1 MAGHID
7 RQWVNKEILNFNRGM
22 RPYERHDEQRINT
35 LADNIALHLGLKPHD
50 TEKRQAVL
58 RHLQMSMDDD
68 NRQVKTDAADIISG
82 ALDLNFSLKP
92 RTAAQGVVD
101 SLINEEGAP
110 TGTFPKITVAELDVI
125 IGDDDGELM
134 DAIAEIE
141 DDKPLLVRLEKIVS
155 AVDSPLQPQAIALV
169 SALQREGITH
179 IYTG

>member
-7 RQWVNKEILNFNRGM
+7 RQWVNN
-22 RPYERHDEQRINT
+22 Q
-35 LADNIALHLGLKPHD
+35 
-50 TEKRQAVL
+50 
-58 RHLQMSMDDD
+58 
-68 NRQVKTDAADIISG
+68 
-82 ALDLNFSLKP
+82 
-92 RTAAQGVVD
+92 TAREVAD
-101 SLINEEGAP
+101 SLLSEDGEAP
-110 TGTFPKITVAELDVI
+110 ATTFPKIIVAELDTV

-141 DDKPLLVRLEKIVS
+141 DDKPLLVRLDKIVA